1 MPCLFCF
8 LFLRKHVLDCCLAL
22 SASLIP
28 PLTRV
33 NTDCSNRVCVYVCG
47 RVWGGSSGQAVTSL
61 RTQMLLVKFFCMMC
75 ERGSFLG
82 MWLTCGGQGDMLQT
96 HWLFHTHFLRSEV
109 TTPPRSSSRKTF
121 HILNA
126 CNDFLEYGLTGLR
139 NELREC
145 HPRCPQAQVTTC
157 DLRIHIEPQ
166 ELRNKQY
173 NRLLF
178 FFFLSFL
185 PVLSDFPSRVF
196 PPPGHARTPVENV
209 EIMLHLQLDCPLSC
223 ERLPLCMGSKPPSTC
238 NYWLRVIC
246 SFMKRLSWRIVL
258 RRNSG
263 QFFFHI
269 RSS

>member
-1 MPCLFCF
+1 M
-8 LFLRKHVLDCCLAL
+8 
-22 SASLIP
+22 
-28 PLTRV
+28 
-33 NTDCSNRVCVYVCG
+33 RVCVCG

-61 RTQMLLVKFFCMMC
+61 RTQMLLVRFFCMMC

-82 MWLTCGGQGDMLQT
+82 MWLTCGGQGDTLQT

-157 DLRIHIEPQ
+157 DLRIYIEPQ

-178 FFFLSFL
+178 FFFLFFCQSSL
-185 PVLSDFPSRVF
+185 TS
-196 PPPGHARTPVENV
+196 
-209 EIMLHLQLDCPLSC
+209 HLVCS
-223 ERLPLCMGSKPPSTC
+223 LPLGMHGRP
-238 NYWLRVIC
+238 
-246 SFMKRLSWRIVL
+246 
-258 RRNSG
+258 
-263 QFFFHI
+263 
-269 RSS
+269 